1 MVNLRVPPLRERRED
16 VPLLARAF
24 ISRFNRELNRDPPV
38 AGLSAEAES
47 LLLAY
52 AWPGNVRE
60 LENAMERAVLLADE
74 PLILPANLPER
85 LWAASPPG
93 PTGAAAAEGQLLQAG
108 GDLSLKRAIRELEE
122 SYIRAALRKTK
133 ETARGRRSYWTSV
146 TGHSSTKS
154 RSTES
159 IRTQRRSGVESKTPS
174 GNWTHRRAFD
184 GTRLRP
190 ENRASAT
197 VLRGPALLMVWGS
210 RPSGGQAGSRHFLGG
225 VDGQCYAGCLS
236 TESRMAKGKLVLGLD
251 IGSTSIKMILL
262 KEQRKRG
269 EVIYALQSFGM
280 KPLPPEAIVDGA
292 LMNSTAIVQAVQ
304 DLMSELKV
312 KGKDVAIGVSGHSV
326 IIKKIQMPRMSQDE
340 LEESIQWEAEQ
351 YIPFDVKDVNI
362 DTQILD
368 GGGNDAT
375 GQMDVLL
382 VAAKKDMIN
391 DYTTVV
397 SEAGLAPVVVD
408 VDAFAVQNMFSVN
421 YDVPDRETVVLINA
435 GASVVNINIIS
446 NGATVF
452 TRDVTI
458 GGNQFTEE
466 IQKQLNVSYEEAEA
480 LKIGGNGA
488 DADAVVP
495 QDVERVLSSVA
506 EQVAGEIQRSLDFY
520 AGTAADSNFSKVYLS
535 GGTAKIP
542 ALFKTIEARTGVP
555 VEILNPF
562 RKIEVDNR
570 KFDPAF
576 IMDVAPMAA
585 VAVGLALRRP
595 GDKLA

>member
-1 MVNLRVPPLRERRED
+1 
-16 VPLLARAF
+16 
-24 ISRFNRELNRDPPV
+24 
-38 AGLSAEAES
+38 
-47 LLLAY
+47 
-52 AWPGNVRE
+52 
-60 LENAMERAVLLADE
+60 
-74 PLILPANLPER
+74 
-85 LWAASPPG
+85 
-93 PTGAAAAEGQLLQAG
+93 
-108 GDLSLKRAIRELEE
+108 
-122 SYIRAALRKTK
+122 
-133 ETARGRRSYWTSV
+133 
-146 TGHSSTKS
+146 
-154 RSTES
+154 
-159 IRTQRRSGVESKTPS
+159 
-174 GNWTHRRAFD
+174 
-184 GTRLRP
+184 
-190 ENRASAT
+190 
-197 VLRGPALLMVWGS
+197 
-210 RPSGGQAGSRHFLGG
+210 
-225 VDGQCYAGCLS
+225 
-236 TESRMAKGKLVLGLD
+236 
-251 IGSTSIKMILL
+251 
-262 KEQRKRG
+262 
-269 EVIYALQSFGM
+269 
-280 KPLPPEAIVDGA
+280 
-292 LMNSTAIVQAVQ
+292 VQAVQ
-304 DLMSELKV
+304 ELMAELKV

-326 IIKKIQMPRMSQDE
+326 IIKKIQMPRMSQEE

-408 VDAFAVQNMFSVN
+408 VDAFAVQNMFSTN
-421 YDVPDRETVVLINA
+421 YELPEKETVVLINA
-435 GASVVNINIIS
+435 GASVVNINIIA
-446 NGATVF
+446 NGVTVF

-480 LKIGGNGA
+480 LKIGGNRA

-520 AGTAADSNFSKVYLS
+520 AGTAADSNFTKVYLS

-595 GDKLA
+595 GDKLG

>member
-1 MVNLRVPPLRERRED
+1 
-16 VPLLARAF
+16 
-24 ISRFNRELNRDPPV
+24 
-38 AGLSAEAES
+38 
-47 LLLAY
+47 
-52 AWPGNVRE
+52 
-60 LENAMERAVLLADE
+60 
-74 PLILPANLPER
+74 
-85 LWAASPPG
+85 
-93 PTGAAAAEGQLLQAG
+93 
-108 GDLSLKRAIRELEE
+108 
-122 SYIRAALRKTK
+122 
-133 ETARGRRSYWTSV
+133 
-146 TGHSSTKS
+146 
-154 RSTES
+154 
-159 IRTQRRSGVESKTPS
+159 
-174 GNWTHRRAFD
+174 
-184 GTRLRP
+184 
-190 ENRASAT
+190 
-197 VLRGPALLMVWGS
+197 
-210 RPSGGQAGSRHFLGG
+210 
-225 VDGQCYAGCLS
+225 
-236 TESRMAKGKLVLGLD
+236 MAKGKLALGLD
-251 IGSTSIKMILL
+251 IGSTSVKMVLL

-269 EVIYALQSFGM
+269 ELSYALQSFGM

-292 LMNSTAIVQAVQ
+292 LMNSTAIVQALQ
-304 DLMSELKV
+304 ELMSELKI
-312 KGKDVAIGVSGHSV
+312 KNKEVAIGVSGHSV
-326 IIKKIQMPRMSQDE
+326 IIKKIQMPRMSQEE

-368 GGGNDAT
+368 AGGNDAT

-408 VDAFAVQNMFSVN
+408 VDAFAVQNMFNVN
-421 YDVPDRETVVLINA
+421 YDMPEKETVVLINA
-435 GASVVNINIIS
+435 GASVVNINIIA
-446 NGATVF
+446 NGVTVF

-480 LKIGGNGA
+480 LKIGGNRA

-495 QDVERVLSSVA
+495 QEVERVLASVA

-520 AGTAADSNFSKVYLS
+520 AGTAADANFSKVFLS

-542 ALFKTIEARTGVP
+542 ALFKTIEARVGVP

-562 RKIEVDNR
+562 RKIDVDNR

-585 VAVGLALRRP
+585 VAVGLALRKP
-595 GDKLA
+595 GDKLG

>member
-1 MVNLRVPPLRERRED
+1 
-16 VPLLARAF
+16 
-24 ISRFNRELNRDPPV
+24 
-38 AGLSAEAES
+38 
-47 LLLAY
+47 
-52 AWPGNVRE
+52 
-60 LENAMERAVLLADE
+60 
-74 PLILPANLPER
+74 
-85 LWAASPPG
+85 
-93 PTGAAAAEGQLLQAG
+93 
-108 GDLSLKRAIRELEE
+108 
-122 SYIRAALRKTK
+122 
-133 ETARGRRSYWTSV
+133 
-146 TGHSSTKS
+146 
-154 RSTES
+154 
-159 IRTQRRSGVESKTPS
+159 
-174 GNWTHRRAFD
+174 
-184 GTRLRP
+184 
-190 ENRASAT
+190 
-197 VLRGPALLMVWGS
+197 
-210 RPSGGQAGSRHFLGG
+210 
-225 VDGQCYAGCLS
+225 
-236 TESRMAKGKLVLGLD
+236 MAKGKLALGLD

-269 EVIYALQSFGM
+269 EVGFALQSFGM

-304 DLMSELKV
+304 ELMSELKV

-326 IIKKIQMPRMSQDE
+326 IIKKIQMPRMSQEE

-421 YDVPDRETVVLINA
+421 YDLPEKETVVLINA
-435 GASVVNINIIS
+435 GASVVNINIIA
-446 NGATVF
+446 NGVTVF

-480 LKIGGNGA
+480 LKIGGNRA

-495 QDVERVLSSVA
+495 QEVERVLSSVA

-520 AGTAADSNFSKVYLS
+520 AGTAADSNFTKVYLS

-562 RKIEVDNR
+562 RKIDVDNR